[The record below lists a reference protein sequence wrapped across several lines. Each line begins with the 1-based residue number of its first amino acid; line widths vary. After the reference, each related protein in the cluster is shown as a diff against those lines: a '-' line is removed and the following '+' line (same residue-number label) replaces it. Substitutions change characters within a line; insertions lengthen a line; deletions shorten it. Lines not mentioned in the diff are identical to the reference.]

1 MQRLSLGFGRRFAA
15 GWLKKTVSGGFR
27 WLMSWVNIQKS
38 IKKSPCLMGKST
50 INLTIFNSY
59 VKLPEGNFGDSQN
72 KWGAAQG

>member
-1 MQRLSLGFGRRFAA
+1 
-15 GWLKKTVSGGFR
+15 
-27 WLMSWVNIQKS
+27 
-38 IKKSPCLMGKST
+38 MGKST